1 MLSQTSQLLQVIDF
15 SHGLLFL
22 LVTHL
27 QYVDLLDDKKFLIL
41 LVTNKASLKK
51 ALKISLQGLVL
62 DKKNSKYCVHE
73 S

>member
-15 SHGLLFL
+15 SHGLLLL
-22 LVTHL
+22 LVTHFE
-27 QYVDLLDDKKFLIL
+27 YIDFLDDEKFLVL